1 MRLPYKKIL
10 SFILPALILALVFLL
25 DFAFYFSGSFP
36 QSLLWLR
43 ESLIACAFLLLVPAI
58 MAHRRVADRNV
69 ITKLRGLFLGIL
81 GVYLS
86 IVIPK
91 ALLKPSYDAIDERR
105 LPLFSSMNTFF
116 YSTIA
121 AILATVFLIAILFI
135 LKDLIYYKCRR
146 HTRRNFKLLC
156 LLILFQVL
164 YVNLSRELPRFQGD
178 KGPLGWILF
187 LLLVVFMVINSF
199 RTSWVNYLNKKQKI
213 STFWAGVLALAA
225 AITLTKI
232 SSGMT
237 ISSYSV
243 TLGAFDRSVSLFLSI
258 YIGTSLLSVL
268 LHLPTAAVFDRKVK
282 EVSSL
287 HDLSRMMSSVLDLD
301 KVMKAITDLPG
312 EITKS
317 DFCWLELLDEGTH
330 KLYIASS
337 KNLTE
342 REKKTMNLNPGQG
355 ISGWIIKNKEP
366 VLINEIYRDE
376 RTRYL
381 KNWKEGIGSLLG
393 VPLISQDK
401 VMGIL
406 YAMKQE
412 EYGFEQDDCDLL
424 QAFANQAVVAIENA
438 RLVRESIEKER
449 LEQELKVAHDAQMKL
464 LPKEMP
470 VVEGLDIDA
479 ICITANEV
487 GGDYYDFLPLNR
499 NRLGIIIGDVSG
511 KGISAAF
518 YMAEIKGIIRAMS
531 RIYSSPRELLIK
543 VNQTLYDNID
553 RKTFISLIYAIID
566 AEKGSLVFSR
576 AGHCPLLYF
585 SQKKGETQFLQP
597 PGLGLGLDRGEIFQR
612 VIKEERLKIYPGD
625 VLLFYTDGITE
636 ARNENQEEY
645 EEGRLAQ
652 ALFEAKELSSSGI
665 KSRIVDRVR
674 DFIGAER
681 TIDDLSMVVVKVVGQ
696 TCY

>member
-1 MRLPYKKIL
+1 MKFPYKKIL
-10 SFILPALILALVFLL
+10 SFVVPGLILALVFLF
-25 DFAFYFSGSFP
+25 DFAFYFSGRFP

-43 ESLIACAFLLLVPAI
+43 ESLIACAFLLLALAI
-58 MAHRRVADRNV
+58 MTHHRAADRNV

-81 GVYLS
+81 GVYLA
-86 IVIPK
+86 IIIPK
-91 ALLKPSYDAIDERR
+91 ALFKPGYDFIEEGW
-105 LPLFSSMNTFF
+105 PLFSSMNTFL
-116 YSTIA
+116 YSTIV
-121 AILATVFLIAILFI
+121 AILATVFFIAILLI

-146 HTRRNFKLLC
+146 HTRRNFKILC
-156 LLILFQVL
+156 LLILLQAL
-164 YVNLSRELPRFQGD
+164 YVNLSRELPGFGGD
-178 KGPLGWILF
+178 KGPLGWVLF
-187 LLLVVFMVINSF
+187 SLLVVFMVINSF

-213 STFWAGVLALAA
+213 STFWAGVLVLVA
-225 AITLTKI
+225 AIALTKV
-232 SSGMT
+232 SSGVT

-258 YIGTSLLSVL
+258 YLGTSLVSIL

-287 HDLSRMMSSVLDLD
+287 HDLSRMMSSVLELD

-312 EITKS
+312 EIIKS
-317 DFCWLELLDEGTH
+317 DFCWLELLDERSH
-330 KLYIASS
+330 RLYIASS

-342 REKKTMNLNPGQG
+342 REKKTMNLNPRRG

-381 KNWKEGIGSLLG
+381 RNWKRGIGSLLG
-393 VPLISQDK
+393 VPLISQNK
-401 VMGIL
+401 VMGVL
-406 YAMKQE
+406 YAMKEE

-424 QAFANQAVVAIENA
+424 QAFANQAVIAIENA

-464 LPKEMP
+464 LPKDMP
-470 VVEGLDIDA
+470 GVEGLDIDA
-479 ICITANEV
+479 VCITANEV
-487 GGDYYDFLPLNR
+487 GGDYYDFVLLNQ

-511 KGISAAF
+511 KGTSAAF

-531 RIYSSPRELLIK
+531 KIYNSPKELLIK
-543 VNQTLYDNID
+543 VNETLYDNID

-566 AEKGSLVFSR
+566 TEKGSLVFSR

-585 SQKKGETQFLQP
+585 SRKKGETQFLQP
-597 PGLGLGLDRGEIFQR
+597 PGLGLGLDQGEVFRR
-612 VIKEERLKIYPGD
+612 VIKEERLKIHPGD
-625 VLLFYTDGITE
+625 VLLFYTDGLTE
-636 ARNENQEEY
+636 ARNENQEEF

-652 ALFEAKELSSSGI
+652 VLFEAKELSSAEI
-665 KSRIVDRVR
+665 RRQIVDKVR
-674 DFIGAER
+674 EFIGAER
-681 TIDDLSMVVVKVVGQ
+681 AIDDLSMVVVKVVEQ
-696 TCY
+696 TRH

>member
-1 MRLPYKKIL
+1 MKFPYKKIL
-10 SFILPALILALVFLL
+10 SFVVPGLILALVFLF
-25 DFAFYFSGSFP
+25 DFAFYFSGRFP

-43 ESLIACAFLLLVPAI
+43 ESLIACAFLLLALAI
-58 MAHRRVADRNV
+58 MTHHRAADRNV

-81 GVYLS
+81 GVYLA
-86 IVIPK
+86 IIIPK
-91 ALLKPSYDAIDERR
+91 ALFKPGYDFIEEGW
-105 LPLFSSMNTFF
+105 PLFSSMNTFL
-116 YSTIA
+116 YSTIV
-121 AILATVFLIAILFI
+121 AILATVFFIAILLI

-146 HTRRNFKLLC
+146 HTRRNFKILC
-156 LLILFQVL
+156 LLILLQAL
-164 YVNLSRELPRFQGD
+164 YVNLSRELPGFGGD
-178 KGPLGWILF
+178 KGPLGWVLF
-187 LLLVVFMVINSF
+187 SLLVVFMVINSF

-213 STFWAGVLALAA
+213 STFWAGVLVLVA
-225 AITLTKI
+225 AIALTKV
-232 SSGMT
+232 SSGVT

-258 YIGTSLLSVL
+258 YLGTSLVSIL

-287 HDLSRMMSSVLDLD
+287 HDLSRMMSSVLELD

-312 EITKS
+312 EIIKS
-317 DFCWLELLDEGTH
+317 DFCWLELLDERSH
-330 KLYIASS
+330 RLYIASS

-342 REKKTMNLNPGQG
+342 REKKTMNLNPRRG

-381 KNWKEGIGSLLG
+381 RNWKRGIGSLLG

-401 VMGIL
+401 VMGVL
-406 YAMKQE
+406 YAMKEE

-424 QAFANQAVVAIENA
+424 QAFANQAVIAIENA

-464 LPKEMP
+464 LPKDMP
-470 VVEGLDIDA
+470 GVKGLDIDA
-479 ICITANEV
+479 VCITANEV
-487 GGDYYDFLPLNR
+487 GGDYYDFVLLNQ

-511 KGISAAF
+511 KGTSAAF

-531 RIYSSPRELLIK
+531 KIYNSPKELLIK
-543 VNQTLYDNID
+543 VNETLYDNID

-566 AEKGSLVFSR
+566 TEKGSLVFSR

-585 SQKKGETQFLQP
+585 SRKKGETQFLQP
-597 PGLGLGLDRGEIFQR
+597 PGLGLGLDQGEVFRR
-612 VIKEERLKIYPGD
+612 VIKEERLKIHPGD
-625 VLLFYTDGITE
+625 VLLFYTDGLTE
-636 ARNENQEEY
+636 ARNENQEEF

-652 ALFEAKELSSSGI
+652 VLFEAKELSSAEI
-665 KSRIVDRVR
+665 RRQIVDKVR
-674 DFIGAER
+674 EFIGAER
-681 TIDDLSMVVVKVVGQ
+681 AIDDLSMVVVKVVEQ
-696 TCY
+696 TRH